1 MRCEREE
8 LERRWMEKD
17 RTEGGKTRREWKV
30 EDEDEEEEEEVRK
43 RREEGKWKK
52 KSKRRRER
60 GR

>member
-30 EDEDEEEEEEVRK
+30 EDEDEEEEEE
-43 RREEGKWKK
+43 E
-52 KSKRRRER
+52 RRRKMEEEE
-60 GR
+60 